1 LNNLFEIVTLIVYE
15 VIGLSYPL
23 RRVNRVLL
31 KVKGS
36 VYTEMFGTIDHSTL
50 RTERS
55 GSSKFL
61 NRIWNLALSA
71 ETFTVPPDGPSRV
84 NDGTV

>member
-1 LNNLFEIVTLIVYE
+1 MNNLFEMVTLIVYE

-23 RRVNRVLL
+23 IRVRRVLL
-31 KVKGS
+31 KVNGS
-36 VYTEMFGTIDHSTL
+36 VYTEIFGTIDHSTF

-71 ETFTVPPDGPSRV
+71 ETFTVPPGGPSRV
-84 NDGTV
+84 KDGTV